1 MTKTRTRTISL
12 KDQDVVVVE
21 NIENHDQCFPTFL
34 CFPVDM
40 FASGIMH
47 LRLILRGWACMRV
60 HKNDIWASGRVV
72 ISAPGGDEVHTLR
85 LILNNFLIAGT
96 QLFHSDCNLFHSIDM
111 VVRLVC
117 YQIYFILTYFT
128 YFTKGFVI
136 LSTRIVS
143 FLDFN
148 FNTNITMFSPV
159 FFL

>member
-1 MTKTRTRTISL
+1 
-12 KDQDVVVVE
+12 
-21 NIENHDQCFPTFL
+21 
-34 CFPVDM
+34 
-40 FASGIMH
+40 
-47 LRLILRGWACMRV
+47 
-60 HKNDIWASGRVV
+60 
-72 ISAPGGDEVHTLR
+72 
-85 LILNNFLIAGT
+85 
-96 QLFHSDCNLFHSIDM
+96 M

>member
-21 NIENHDQCFPTFL
+21 NIENDDQCSPTFL

-40 FASGIMH
+40 FASGILH

-96 QLFHSDCNLFHSIDM
+96 QLFHLDGNLYHSVDM
-111 VVRLVC
+111 VRFLFR
-117 YQIYFILTYFT
+117 Y
-128 YFTKGFVI
+128 
-136 LSTRIVS
+136 LSLYSCI
-143 FLDFN
+143 
-148 FNTNITMFSPV
+148 
-159 FFL
+159 